1 MAKADRSSAT
11 FRIFGDDLNP
21 DEISKLLGC
30 EPTQSQT
37 KGQVFTAKS
46 SDKQRTAKTGMWQL
60 SATECEPENL
70 DAQIKEIFQKLPDD
84 EDFWNQL
91 AARYG
96 LDIFCGVF
104 VNVSNGVTWIAPE
117 SLQILSSRKVILKLD
132 IYAGE
137 V

>member
-1 MAKADRSSAT
+1 
-11 FRIFGDDLNP
+11 
-21 DEISKLLGC
+21 
-30 EPTQSQT
+30 
-37 KGQVFTAKS
+37 
-46 SDKQRTAKTGMWQL
+46 MWQL